1 MARDIKVITF
11 LIVLVTVLSCLGC
24 GPEASE
30 ECKEYYAQP
39 SYEREHAFRD
49 SYSIEKQLDIYRCAM
64 QRRPPEFGLAV
75 YIAERGEK
83 NVPIILDRFKAEKD
97 EATKVAMLFIFE
109 LMSQKGYLRGKPDVI
124 DQLNKAVS
132 SMQSKIGREQGE
144 QSLKKI
150 IKNNSPGLN

>member
-1 MARDIKVITF
+1 MTGNIRVITF
-11 LIVLVTVLSCLGC
+11 LIVIVTVVTSLGC

-39 SYEREHAFRD
+39 SYERDHAFRD
-49 SYSIEKQLDIYRCAM
+49 SYSIEKQLNIYRCGM

-83 NVPIILDRFKAEKD
+83 NLPIILDRFKAEKD
-97 EATKVAMLFIFE
+97 EPTKVGMLFIFE
-109 LMSQKGYLRGKPDVI
+109 LMSQKGYLRGKPDVV
-124 DQLNKAVS
+124 DQLNKVVS

-144 QSLKKI
+144 ESLKKI
-150 IKNNSPGLN
+150 IKNSS